1 MRRDSPDIGVRL
13 SGSGG
18 QGVMLAGLLLAEAGM
33 LDGLH
38 VVQTQSYGPEARLGA
53 AKSDV
58 VLSNEEIAFPEV
70 LAPDL
75 LLCLSADAYRKY
87 GLRLADGGTRVV
99 DERVARETDVG
110 GDDLVL
116 PMTRTARELGNV
128 IVGNVVALGA
138 LVGMGDLVSRD
149 ALSRALEGRSKPA
162 MIELNGRALE
172 AGLELGAHAR
182 ESPRV

>member
-1 MRRDSPDIGVRL
+1 MRSDSPDIGVRL

-87 GLRLADGGTRVV
+87 GQRLADGGMRVL
-99 DERVARETDVG
+99 DERVGREVDV

-162 MIELNGRALE
+162 MIELNGRALD

-182 ESPRV
+182 ESLRV